1 VPVITEAAIKEL
13 AGFRS
18 DDAPVVSCYLDVDGR
33 RQVRPQDIERRL
45 AALVREAAGG
55 PSGTEV
61 KADLDRI
68 TEHVTKHLDRSGVR
82 GLAVFSC
89 ASKGLWEVVELPV
102 PVANRIVVNQSPA
115 VGTLESIVQ
124 ELEPLGV
131 LLVDRQRARMFVF
144 QFGELVERSELFEA
158 LPRDYD
164 DIDDAGRGQH
174 DRLQDHTDELAT
186 QHLRHAAEV
195 AFRLH
200 QDNGFGRLSIGASDE
215 INAAIEPLLH
225 PYLRER
231 LSPRIGVGAGA
242 SEPEIRAAALVVEEE
257 VERAKEAALVGR
269 LRDGLGAGSKA
280 VSGLPDTLG
289 ALNERRVANLLVSEG
304 YTESGWRCACGALA
318 AKGPTCPV
326 DGQAMDHVDDVIH
339 DAVDVALGQSCHVEV
354 CVGNADLDV
363 LGRVGA
369 LLRY

>member
-1 VPVITEAAIKEL
+1 MPVTTEAAIKEL
-13 AGFRS
+13 AGFKN

-33 RQVRPQDIERRL
+33 RQVRAQDYQRRL
-45 AALVREAAGG
+45 AALVREAANG
-55 PSGTEV
+55 PSGDAVT
-61 KADLDRI
+61 ADLARI
-68 TEHVTKHLDRSGVR
+68 TEHMAGHLDRSGVR
-82 GLAVFSC
+82 GLALFSC
-89 ASKGLWEVVELPV
+89 LPKGLWEVIELPV
-102 PVANRIVVNQSPA
+102 PVASRIVVNQAPA

-144 QFGELVERSELFEA
+144 QFGELIDRSELFEA

-164 DIDDAGRGQH
+164 ETDDAGRGQH
-174 DRLQDHTDELAT
+174 ERMQDHTDELAT

-195 AFRLH
+195 AFKLY

-215 INAAIEPLLH
+215 INAALEPLLH

-242 SEPEIRAAALVVEEE
+242 SDAEVRAAALVVEQE
-257 VERAKEAALVGR
+257 VERAKEAAVVTR
-269 LRDGLGAGSKA
+269 LRDGVGAGTKA
-280 VSGLPDTLG
+280 TAGLADTLA
-289 ALNERRVANLLVSEG
+289 ALNERRVATLVLSDG
-304 YTESGWRCACGALA
+304 YAESGWRCSCGALA
-318 AKGPTCPV
+318 AKGPQCPV
-326 DGQAMDHVDDVIH
+326 DGAAMEHVADVLN
-339 DAVDVALGQSCHVEV
+339 DAVDAALGQGCHVEV